1 MSENFN
7 KKLGLRIRE
16 IRLSK
21 KIKQSELADKLNM
34 ERSNFT
40 RIESGKQCPN
50 NDNLEKIAEILGVEI
65 KDLFD
70 FNHKKPVENL
80 IDEIIIKLKNHPE
93 KIEDIYKIVSVLT
106 N

>member
-1 MSENFN
+1 MSENLN

-21 KIKQSELADKLNM
+21 NIKQSELADKLNM

-50 NDNLEKIAEILGVEI
+50 NDNLEKIAEILNVEI

-70 FNHKKPVENL
+70 FNHKQPKKDLLE
-80 IDEIIIKLKNHPE
+80 EIITRIKNNPD
-93 KIEDIYKIVSVLT
+93 KIEDIYKIVAALT
-106 N
+106 K

>member
-16 IRLSK
+16 LRLAK
-21 KIKQSELADKLNM
+21 NIKQSEMADMLNM

-40 RIESGKQCPN
+40 RIEIGRQRPN
-50 NDNLEKIAEILGVEI
+50 DDNLEKIAGLLDVEI

-70 FNHKKPVENL
+70 FEHKQPKENL
-80 IDEIIIKLKNHPE
+80 ISEIIDKLQNNPAR
-93 KIEDIYKIVSVLT
+93 IEDVYKIVSALT
-106 N
+106 K